1 MNWIDTLRV
10 YAGRPPTDAA
20 VCIGRAQ
27 KFLRPKEWITEK
39 QLNHHVHIVG
49 ASGFGKTVLISH
61 ILRSRIEGGRGCL
74 FIDQKGDRETI
85 EQFTSYVRAAGR
97 LSDLK
102 VFSLAAHD
110 NSSSYNL
117 LNNGSATELRDRI
130 MTSLIWSEE
139 YYKNQSAGFLMHLMA
154 GLCWLRDNRSLKI
167 DIQLIVRC
175 LKDVDHIAEL
185 ANQISSELDRVRMR
199 LEEAHSF
206 LSSSDN
212 FKSLQGLRVQLE
224 SIAYSD
230 FGDRVLW
237 SENAIDLFDAVCSGK
252 IVFMFLDTRRF
263 GETAR
268 AVGRFIIQDLKA
280 VSARIDSEIN
290 ASDRKP
296 FTVIIDE
303 FADLAQEDFIG
314 FLDRARS
321 SRIGIVVAHQE
332 ISDLDIIS
340 PQFCG
345 RLMGN
350 TATLF
355 AFLQKRPESAELI
368 CGIAGTRRVKEVTHQ
383 FDSKMLF
390 RIPTGM
396 QSQKEVD
403 EFIIHPNVVKSLGV
417 GECVVVSRYPRSV
430 SKVLKIRNTSH

>member
-1 MNWIDTLRV
+1 MNFIDKVRV
-10 YAGRPPTDAA
+10 YAGRPPKDAA

-61 ILRSRIEGGRGCL
+61 ILKARIEAGRGCL

-85 EQFTSYVRAAGR
+85 EQFTSFVSNAGR

-102 VFSLAAHD
+102 VFSLSAHD

-130 MTSLIWSEE
+130 MTSLVWSEE
-139 YYKNQSAGFLMHLMA
+139 FYKNQSAGFLLHLLS
-154 GLCWLRDNRSLKI
+154 GLCWIRDNRGLKLDLNLVVQCSKSADFVADLVKQIPI
-167 DIQLIVRC
+167 D
-175 LKDVDHIAEL
+175 
-185 ANQISSELDRVRMR
+185 LDRVRMR
-199 LEEAHSF
+199 LEEAHTF
-206 LSSSDN
+206 LSGNDS

-224 SIAYSD
+224 SIIYSD
-230 FGDRVLW
+230 FGERVLW
-237 SENAIDLFDAVCSGK
+237 SEAAIDLFDAVRNGK

-268 AVGRFIIQDLKA
+268 AIGRFIIQDLKA
-280 VSARIDSEIN
+280 VSARIDSEIKQ
-290 ASDRKP
+290 SDRKP

-332 ISDLDIIS
+332 ISDLDMIS

-355 AFLQKRPESAELI
+355 AFLQKRPDSAEQI
-368 CGIAGTRRVKEVTHQ
+368 SGTAGTSRVWKTTKSIDRFFNIEIDTGKSSKREV
-383 FDSKMLF
+383 
-390 RIPTGM
+390 
-396 QSQKEVD
+396 E
-403 EFIIHPNVVKSLGV
+403 EFNIHPNVIKSLPIGR
-417 GECVVVSRYPRSV
+417 CIRISKYPF
-430 SKVLKIRNTSH
+430 SHSDIVNVRKS